1 MSIVKF
7 IAKIFVFLLQ
17 FAHRGMIRITDKIAV
32 SGTLNFPSLDE
43 DQFCS
48 RDVFA
53 DKSFFKEQIL
63 FKVAVLQ
70 KTFKYNIVT

>member
-1 MSIVKF
+1 
-7 IAKIFVFLLQ
+7 
-17 FAHRGMIRITDKIAV
+17 MIRVTDKIAV

-48 RDVFA
+48 TDVFA
-53 DKSFFKEQIL
+53 DKSFFKEQNL